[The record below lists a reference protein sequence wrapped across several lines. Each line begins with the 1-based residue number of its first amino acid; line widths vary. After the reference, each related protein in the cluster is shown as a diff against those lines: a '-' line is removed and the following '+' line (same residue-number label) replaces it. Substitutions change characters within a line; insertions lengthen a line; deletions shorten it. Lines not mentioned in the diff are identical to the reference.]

1 MRYSV
6 LLLGCLLLCIDS
18 FGQGRRLCRA
28 MEMDSIRRAND
39 PSIGSLDDFEMAMQR
54 NIVLGANR
62 IENRMVVT
70 LPVIVHIVHD
80 GEDVGVG
87 TNLSVEQIMSQIDVL
102 NEDYRRVSGTPGF
115 NNDPVGADIEIEFCP
130 ATLDPNGD
138 PLLERGINRIN
149 RNDFSWPAPP
159 WSDLYIDNNIKP
171 ATFWDPDSYLNIWV
185 AEITGNVLG
194 FAQFPNM
201 ASLSGLP
208 ADNGG
213 ASTDGIVVAPTF
225 FGRTGNVSF
234 PYNQGRTATH
244 EIGHWLGVF
253 HPEGRDRG
261 GCNQDDFCADTPQS
275 DAQNFGCDV
284 GHVSCGTEDM
294 VRNYMDSSDDAC
306 MNIFTQDQKTRMRT
320 VLTNSPRRGI
330 LTSANS
336 CTEDLPPAVA
346 FTSNSTIICAGQ
358 SIRFSD
364 ASVNNP
370 DEWNWSFPGG
380 IPSTSTDPNPVVTY
394 PTAGIYS
401 VTLEA
406 GNSFGTRTLTLTNQ
420 ITVNSSDPSIV
431 FEEQFENGI
440 PASWTIDNPDNALTW
455 ETQAAG
461 GSRAGNN
468 SAYVQL
474 YFYAA
479 VGARD
484 GLISPTINLSEVD
497 NISFNFDYSY
507 VQEAG
512 SERDSL
518 IIYASTDGG
527 NTFPDV
533 LIRMG
538 DDGMQS
544 FATAPPTGSNPGPFV
559 PAVDDDWCYAGDGA
573 ECVEIDLSAYVGQS
587 QFALRFETVS
597 DFGNNIYLDNIRIEG
612 TCRVVGIEPDLS
624 ALHAFKLYPNPTSGQ
639 LKMSLDNLHGE
650 AVKLSVFD
658 LQGRELMQKN
668 LGERWGLIE
677 ENLLLELPTSGAYL
691 MKVEVDDAVF
701 FEKFLLQVR

>member
-1 MRYSV
+1 MKYTV
-6 LLLGCLLLCIDS
+6 LFLGFLLLCMDS

-39 PSIGSLDDFEMAMQR
+39 PSLGSLDDFEMAMQR

-62 IENRMVVT
+62 IENRMLLT

-87 TNLSVEQIMSQIDVL
+87 TNLSVEQVMSQIDVL
-102 NEDYRRVSGTPGF
+102 NEDYRRKSGTPGF

-149 RNDFSWPAPP
+149 RNDFSWTAPP
-159 WSDLYIDNNIKP
+159 WSDIYIDNNIKP
-171 ATFWDPDSYLNIWV
+171 ATFWDPDRYLNIWV

-201 ASLSGLP
+201 AGISGLP
-208 ADNGG
+208 NDNGG

-261 GCNQDDFCADTPQS
+261 GCSQDDFCADTPQS

-284 GHVSCGTEDM
+284 GHLSCGTEDM

-320 VLTNSPRRGI
+320 VLTNSPRRGV
-330 LTSANS
+330 LANANS

-364 ASVNNP
+364 ASVNDP

-380 IPSTSTDPNPVVTY
+380 IPSTSTDPNPVLTY
-394 PTAGIYS
+394 PTA
-401 VTLEA
+401 
-406 GNSFGTRTLTLTNQ
+406 
-420 ITVNSSDPSIV
+420 
-431 FEEQFENGI
+431 
-440 PASWTIDNPDNALTW
+440 
-455 ETQAAG
+455 
-461 GSRAGNN
+461 
-468 SAYVQL
+468 
-474 YFYAA
+474 
-479 VGARD
+479 
-484 GLISPTINLSEVD
+484 
-497 NISFNFDYSY
+497 
-507 VQEAG
+507 
-512 SERDSL
+512 
-518 IIYASTDGG
+518 
-527 NTFPDV
+527 
-533 LIRMG
+533 
-538 DDGMQS
+538 
-544 FATAPPTGSNPGPFV
+544 
-559 PAVDDDWCYAGDGA
+559 
-573 ECVEIDLSAYVGQS
+573 
-587 QFALRFETVS
+587 
-597 DFGNNIYLDNIRIEG
+597 
-612 TCRVVGIEPDLS
+612 
-624 ALHAFKLYPNPTSGQ
+624 
-639 LKMSLDNLHGE
+639 
-650 AVKLSVFD
+650 
-658 LQGRELMQKN
+658 
-668 LGERWGLIE
+668 
-677 ENLLLELPTSGAYL
+677 
-691 MKVEVDDAVF
+691 
-701 FEKFLLQVR
+701 